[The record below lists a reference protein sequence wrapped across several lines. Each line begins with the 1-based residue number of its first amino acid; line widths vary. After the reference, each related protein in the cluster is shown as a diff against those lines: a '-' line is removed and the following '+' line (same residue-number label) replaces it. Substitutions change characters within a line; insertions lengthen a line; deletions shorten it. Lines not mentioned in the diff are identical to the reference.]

1 MFPAAQVDITLW
13 FDAISRNNNIQI
25 NMSVLEKIQNRA
37 IQCSMTVIQ
46 SLKKMD
52 EIKVKM
58 LFVFKDEKFLSILT
72 IGDIQRAIIKGVELN
87 SPVTSILDL
96 DKKFVLPSEPIEVV
110 REKMLRLRA
119 ECMPVVD
126 ADGNLV
132 EVYFW
137 NELFKYPETQER
149 EKIDL
154 PVVIMAGGKGTRLK
168 PITNV
173 IPKPL
178 VPVGDKTILEVI
190 MDQFEGI
197 GCHKFYMS
205 VNYKA
210 DMMKYYLSQL
220 DHKYDI
226 EFFMEDKPLGTI
238 GSVALLKGKITT
250 PFIVSNCDSITDQDY
265 RDVYDYH
272 INNHNDMT
280 IVTMIKNFKIPY
292 GVIETG
298 EDGLMVNLKEKPEQT
313 YQVNTGVY
321 ILNPKCID
329 EIPYG
334 EFFHVTHL
342 MEKIKARGG
351 RVGCFPVSENSW
363 HDMGEWPE
371 YLKMIK
377 YDVC

>member
-1 MFPAAQVDITLW
+1 MT
-13 FDAISRNNNIQI
+13 
-25 NMSVLEKIQNRA
+25 VLEKIKDRV
-37 IQCSMTVIQ
+37 IQSSMTVLQ

-52 EIKVKM
+52 EAKVKM
-58 LFVFKDEKFLSILT
+58 LFVFEKEKFLSILT
-72 IGDIQRAIIKGVELN
+72 IGDIQRAIIKQVNL
-87 SPVTSILDL
+87 SDSVLSILETN
-96 DKKFVLPSEPIEVV
+96 KAFASINESKNII

-126 ADGNLV
+126 DEGNLV
-132 EVYFW
+132 DVYFW
-137 NELFKYPETQER
+137 SDFFKFSEVEQR
-149 EKIDL
+149 EKINL

-197 GCHKFYMS
+197 GCKTFYMS

-210 DMMKYYLSQL
+210 DMMEYYLSQL
-220 DHKYDI
+220 EHKYDI
-226 EFFMEDKPLGTI
+226 KFFMEDKPLGTI
-238 GSVALLKGKITT
+238 GSVSLLKGKIST
-250 PFIVSNCDSITDQDY
+250 PFFVSNCDSINDQDY

-272 INNHNDMT
+272 VHNKNDLT
-280 IVTMIKNFKIPY
+280 IVTMVKTFRIPY

-298 EDGLMVNLKEKPEQT
+298 EDGLMQSLKEKPELN

-321 ILNPKCID
+321 ILNPELID
-329 EIPYG
+329 EIPEG
-334 EFFHVTHL
+334 EFFHITHL
-342 MEKIKARGG
+342 MEKVKARGG
-351 RVGCFPVSENSW
+351 RVGCFPVSENAW

-371 YLKMIK
+371 YLKMIG
-377 YDVC
+377 VR

>member
-1 MFPAAQVDITLW
+1 MREVV
-13 FDAISRNNNIQI
+13 RNKIGHI
-25 NMSVLEKIQNRA
+25 IVCTSV
-37 IQCSMTVIQ
+37 
-46 SLKKMD
+46 SLMDVLKVMD
-52 EIKVKM
+52 EKHTKM
-58 LFVFKDEKFLSILT
+58 LFVFEGDAFISIIT
-72 IGDIQRAIIKGVELN
+72 IGDVQRAIINGVSLQ
-87 SPVTSILDL
+87 SPIVGIIDSNKVYAHDYQSKEEIKQLLLQERSPYMPILD
-96 DKKFVLPSEPIEVV
+96 SNE
-110 REKMLRLRA
+110 
-119 ECMPVVD
+119 
-126 ADGNLV
+126 NLV
-132 EVYFW
+132 DVALWEESFSQTAVDI
-137 NELFKYPETQER
+137 R

-238 GSVALLKGKITT
+238 GSVSLLKGKIKT
-250 PFIVSNCDSITDQDY
+250 PFFVSNCDSINEQDY

-272 INNHNDMT
+272 VNNHNDMT
-280 IVTMIKNFKIPY
+280 IVTMVKSFKIPY

-298 EDGLMVNLKEKPEQT
+298 EDGLMTALKEKPEQT

-321 ILNPKCID
+321 ILNPELID
-329 EIPYG
+329 EIPEG
-334 EFFHVTHL
+334 EFFHITHL
-342 MEKIKARGG
+342 MEKVQARGG
-351 RVGCFPVSENSW
+351 RVGCFPVSEHSW
-363 HDMGEWPE
+363 RDMGEWPE
-371 YLKMIK
+371 YLKMIN
-377 YDVC
+377 VL

>member
-1 MFPAAQVDITLW
+1 M
-13 FDAISRNNNIQI
+13 NNISKIENQI
-25 NMSVLEKIQNRA
+25 VSADLTLIA
-37 IQCSMTVIQ
+37 A
-46 SLKKMD
+46 LKKMD
-52 EIKVKM
+52 EVKAKR
-58 LFVFKDEKFLSILT
+58 LFVFNADKFDCILT
-72 IGDIQRAIIKGVELN
+72 MGDIQRAIIRNVAL
-87 SPVTSILDL
+87 SSSIASILD
-96 DKKFVLPSEPIEVV
+96 
-110 REKMLRLRA
+110 REKIYAKEGDCVESIKEVMFR
-119 ECMPVVD
+119 ENIDCMPILNKE
-126 ADGNLV
+126 GEIV
-132 EVYFW
+132 EVLFW
-137 NELFKYPETQER
+137 ADVFQKSVDDAR

-154 PVVIMAGGKGTRLK
+154 PVVIMAGGKGTRLR

-226 EFFMEDKPLGTI
+226 DFFMEDKPLGTI
-238 GSVALLKGKITT
+238 GSVSLLKGKITT
-250 PFIVSNCDSITDQDY
+250 PFFVSNCDSINEQDY

-272 INNHNDMT
+272 VSNHNDMT
-280 IVTMIKNFKIPY
+280 IVTMVKSFKIPY

-298 EDGLMVNLKEKPEQT
+298 EDGLMVDLKEKPEHT
-313 YQVNTGVY
+313 YMVNSGVY
-321 ILNPKCID
+321 ILNPELIN
-329 EIPYG
+329 EIPEG
-334 EFFHVTHL
+334 KLFHITHL
-342 MEKIKARGG
+342 MEKVKARGG
-351 RVGCFPVSENSW
+351 RVGCFPVSEDSW

-377 YDVC
+377 VL

>member
-1 MFPAAQVDITLW
+1 MK
-13 FDAISRNNNIQI
+13 
-25 NMSVLEKIQNRA
+25 VLEKIKDRA
-37 IQCSMTVIQ
+37 IQSSMTVLQ

-52 EIKVKM
+52 EAKVKM
-58 LFVFKDEKFLSILT
+58 LFVFENDKFLSILT
-72 IGDIQRAIIKGVELN
+72 IGDIQRAIIKQVNLN
-87 SPVTSILDL
+87 DCVLSILDSNKAFASL
-96 DKKFVLPSEPIEVV
+96 NETKYII

-126 ADGNLV
+126 DEGNLV
-132 EVYFW
+132 DVYFW
-137 NELFKYPETQER
+137 SDFFKQSEGEQR

-197 GCHKFYMS
+197 GCKKFYMS

-210 DMMKYYLSQL
+210 DMMEYYLSQL

-238 GSVALLKGKITT
+238 GSVSLLKGKITT
-250 PFIVSNCDSITDQDY
+250 PFFVSNCDSINDQDY

-272 INNHNDMT
+272 VKNKNDLT
-280 IVTMIKNFKIPY
+280 IVTMVKTFRIPY

-298 EDGLMVNLKEKPEQT
+298 EDGLMQSLKEKPELN

-321 ILNPKCID
+321 ILNPELIE
-329 EIPYG
+329 EIPDG
-334 EFFHVTHL
+334 EFFHITHL
-342 MEKIKARGG
+342 MEKVKARGG
-351 RVGCFPVSENSW
+351 RVGCFPVSENAW

-371 YLKMIK
+371 YLKMIG
-377 YDVC
+377 VR

>member
-1 MFPAAQVDITLW
+1 MKDIKS
-13 FDAISRNNNIQI
+13 ISIDSKA
-25 NMSVLEKIQNRA
+25 SVLFAIRQMDAVHQKLLIVLKSNRYYGL
-37 IQCSMTVIQ
+37 IS
-46 SLKKMD
+46 
-52 EIKVKM
+52 
-58 LFVFKDEKFLSILT
+58 
-72 IGDIQRAIIKGVELN
+72 IGDIQRAIIKGISLSSHIEPLLRSQVTVASN
-87 SPVTSILDL
+87 SDDL
-96 DKKFVLPSEPIEVV
+96 DAVKLLMKEKKIELMPI
-110 REKMLRLRA
+110 
-119 ECMPVVD
+119 VD
-126 ADGNLV
+126 DNGNLV
-132 EVYFW
+132 DVISW
-137 NELFKYPETQER
+137 CDLFEEEFKKER
-149 EKIDL
+149 EKINL

-178 VPVGDKTILEVI
+178 VPIGDKTILEVI

-272 INNHNDMT
+272 VKNHNDMT
-280 IVTMIKNFKIPY
+280 MVTMIKNFKIPY

-321 ILNPKCID
+321 ILNPECID
-329 EIPYG
+329 EIPCG

-371 YLKMIK
+371 YLKMIN
-377 YDVC
+377 VL